1 MQIIGIIRNAERS
14 LRIIGIILSDL
25 HSGIFDTDLLD
36 ISHAYRLVLDLDRQ
50 HIIKGL
56 AGGSFLFISDG
67 RCIGQIV
74 GHDIHS
80 VLFVSIPV

>member
-1 MQIIGIIRNAERS
+1 MA
-14 LRIIGIILSDL
+14 
-25 HSGIFDTDLLD
+25 
-36 ISHAYRLVLDLDRQ
+36 LVLDLDRQ

-80 VLFVSIPV
+80 VLFVYHTGASGIQVAIGTGKYVEFLAGYRE